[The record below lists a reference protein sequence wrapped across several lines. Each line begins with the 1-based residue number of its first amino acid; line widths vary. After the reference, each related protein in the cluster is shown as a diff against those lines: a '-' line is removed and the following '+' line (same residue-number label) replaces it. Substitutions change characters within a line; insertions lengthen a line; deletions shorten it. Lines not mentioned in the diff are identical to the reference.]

1 MNPLLREAAES
12 VRLGW
17 VLGLMTVLFL
27 GSFLLWIW
35 WAYRGRNRERW
46 EADSRL
52 PFNDGGES

>member
-17 VLGLMTVLFL
+17 VLGLMTLLFL
-27 GSFLLWIW
+27 SSFVLWIW
-35 WAYRGRNRERW
+35 WAYRAKNRARW

-52 PFNDGGES
+52 PFDEGGQS

>member
-1 MNPLLREAAES
+1 MNPLIHEAADS

-17 VLGLMTVLFL
+17 IMAAMTVLFL
-27 GSFLLWIW
+27 SSFIFWTW
-35 WAYRGRNRERW
+35 WAYRGPNKARW